1 MGVMSL
7 VFALF
12 TIGYILGVWTACV
25 VFRQPQ
31 RVYEE
36 GGPWRAA
43 EEVPAF
49 ALAMAR
55 PQVVELVRR

>member
-1 MGVMSL
+1 MGLMSF

-31 RVYEE
+31 RDYED
-36 GGPWRAA
+36 GSHAHAMVLAR
-43 EEVPAF
+43 VPI
-49 ALAMAR
+49 
-55 PQVVELVRR
+55 VERILQ